1 MHTSAY
7 ALVFKNNIQY
17 RYTCFEDIYFVKNRT
32 REFYME
38 IHISYIY
45 MYDITYFV
53 ISFRNNGFLLF
64 KKENGKNDIRKII
77 TFRYD
82 GICY

>member
-1 MHTSAY
+1 
-7 ALVFKNNIQY
+7 
-17 RYTCFEDIYFVKNRT
+17 
-32 REFYME
+32 
-38 IHISYIY
+38 

-82 GICY
+82 GISIDFNSSMTLANCV

>member
-45 MYDITYFV
+45 VRYNLFRFAITVFYC
-53 ISFRNNGFLLF
+53 L
-64 KKENGKNDIRKII
+64 KKKMEKTIFEKL
-77 TFRYD
+77 
-82 GICY
+82 